1 MKLLKSS
8 NLPKGFIASGLNCGL
23 KKSGKADL
31 ALFCSEVP
39 ARAACLF
46 TVNKIQAAPIPVSR
60 KHLKASG
67 SHQAIIVNSGNA
79 NCFTGSRGISD
90 ALGTAGAVADCL
102 GIKTKSVLVSSTGII
117 GRPLKVDKIKKAIP
131 KLVRSLSA
139 GGIKQAKRAI
149 LTTDTSTKTASV
161 KVKISGREVTICGV
175 AKGSGMISPDMATM
189 LGFIFTDADISKT
202 ILKKVLRAAVDQSFN
217 CITVDGCMSTN
228 DTVTML
234 ANGLAG
240 NPLINSDKKALLF
253 KKGLS
258 LVCLELAKMIVK
270 DGEGASKFIQIKV
283 TGAKTQGQAKGAAL
297 SIANSNLV
305 KTAIYAANPNFGRII
320 AACGASGAELNQKKL
335 KVKVSPLKRKEVI
348 IKVNLNQGSCSS
360 IIYTSDLTPKY
371 IKINAEYS

>member
-8 NLPKGFIASGLNCGL
+8 KLPKGFLASGLNCGL

-46 TVNKIQAAPIPVSR
+46 TVNKIQAAPIPVSK

-67 SHQAIIVNSGNA
+67 YHQAIIVNSGNA
-79 NCFTGSRGISD
+79 NCFTGQRGISD
-90 ALGTAGAVADCL
+90 ALGVAKSLAGAL
-102 GIKTKSVLVSSTGII
+102 GVKTKSVLVSSTGII

-131 KLVRSLSA
+131 KLVRSLSVK
-139 GGIKQAKRAI
+139 GVKQAKRAI
-149 LTTDTSTKTASV
+149 LTSDTSTKALSV
-161 KVKISGREVTICGV
+161 KLEISGKEVTICGV
-175 AKGSGMISPDMATM
+175 AKGAGMISPNMATM
-189 LGFIFTDADISKT
+189 LGFIFTDADISKG
-202 ILKKVLRAAVDQSFN
+202 ILAKALKEAVGQSFN

-228 DTVTML
+228 DTVAIL

-240 NPLINSDKKALLF
+240 NPLINSDKKAHSF

-283 TGAKTQGQAKGAAL
+283 TGAKTKGEAKRVGLAV
-297 SIANSNLV
+297 ANSNLV

-320 AACGASGAELNQKKL
+320 AACGASGAALNELTL
-335 KVKVSPLKRKEVI
+335 KINVSPLKRKEVI
-348 IKVNLNQGSCSS
+348 VGVNLNQGSCSS

-371 IKINAEYS
+371 IKINAEYN

>member
-1 MKLLKSS
+1 MKLLKDAI
-8 NLPKGFIASGLNCGL
+8 LPKGFIASGLHCGL
-23 KKSGKADL
+23 KKSGKPDL

-46 TVNKIQAAPIPVSR
+46 TVNKMQAAPILLSK

-67 SHQAIIVNSGNA
+67 YHQAIIVNSGNA
-79 NCFTGSRGISD
+79 NCFTGSRGVSD
-90 ALGTAGAVADCL
+90 ALGEAKGVADAL

-131 KLVRSLSA
+131 KLARSLSVK
-139 GGIKQAKRAI
+139 GIEQAKRAI
-149 LTTDTSTKTASV
+149 LTTDTSTKAASV

-189 LGFIFTDADISKT
+189 LGFVFTDADISKR
-202 ILKKVLRAAVDQSFN
+202 ILNKVLRAAVDESFN

-240 NPLINSDKKALLF
+240 NPLINSDKKAVWF

-283 TGAKTQGQAKGAAL
+283 TGAKTQGEAKRAGL

-320 AACGASGAELNQKKL
+320 AACGSSGAALNQKKL
-335 KVKVSPLKRKEVI
+335 KVKVSPLHRKEVF
-348 IKVNLNQGSCSS
+348 VEVDLNKGRAGCTV
-360 IIYTSDLTPKY
+360 YTSDLTPRY
-371 IKINAEYS
+371 IKINAEYN

>member
-8 NLPKGFIASGLNCGL
+8 YLPKGFIASGLHCGL
-23 KKSGKADL
+23 KKSGNPDL
-31 ALFCSEVP
+31 ALFCSEIP

-46 TVNKIQAAPIPVSR
+46 TLNKIQAAPITVSR

-79 NCFTGSRGISD
+79 NCFTGSRGVSD

-102 GIKTKSVLVSSTGII
+102 GIKSKSVLVSSTGII
-117 GRPLKVDKIKKAIP
+117 GRPLQVDKIKKAIP
-131 KLVRSLSA
+131 KLARSLSVK
-139 GGIKQAKRAI
+139 GIKQAKRAI
-149 LTTDTSTKTASV
+149 LTTDTSTKAFSA
-161 KVKISGREVTICGV
+161 KIKISGRAVTICGV

-189 LGFIFTDADISKT
+189 LGFIFTDADISKG
-202 ILKKVLRAAVDQSFN
+202 ILAKALKEAVDQSFN

-228 DTVTML
+228 DMVIML

-240 NPLINSDKKALLF
+240 NPLINSDKKALSF

-283 TGAKTQGQAKGAAL
+283 SGAKTQGEAKRAGLAV
-297 SIANSNLV
+297 ANSNLV

-320 AACGASGAELNQKKL
+320 AACGASGAALDEKKL
-335 KVKVSPLKRKEVI
+335 KVKVSPLKRKGVVI
-348 IKVNLNQGSCSS
+348 EINLNQGNSSS

>member
-1 MKLLKSS
+1 MKLLKDA
-8 NLPKGFIASGLNCGL
+8 NLPKGFIASGLHCGL

-46 TVNKIQAAPIPVSR
+46 TVNKIQAAPISVSR

-67 SHQAIIVNSGNA
+67 YHQAIIVNSGNA
-79 NCFTGSRGISD
+79 NCFTGPRGTSD
-90 ALGTAGAVADCL
+90 ALGVAKAVADVL

-131 KLVRSLSA
+131 KLARSLSVK
-139 GGIKQAKRAI
+139 GIKQAKRAI
-149 LTTDTSTKTASV
+149 LTTDTFTKALSV

-189 LGFIFTDADISKT
+189 LGFIFTDADISKI
-202 ILKKVLRAAVDQSFN
+202 ILGKVLRAAVDESFN

-240 NPLINSDKKALLF
+240 NPLINSDKKAVLF
-253 KKGLS
+253 KKALS

-270 DGEGASKFIQIKV
+270 DGEGSSKFIQIKV
-283 TGAKTQGQAKGAAL
+283 AGAKTQGQAKRVGL
-297 SIANSNLV
+297 TVANSNLV
-305 KTAIYAANPNFGRII
+305 KTAIYAGNPNFGRII
-320 AACGASGAELNQKKL
+320 AACGSSGAALNEKKL
-335 KVKVSPLKRKEVI
+335 KVKVSPLKRKEVVI
-348 IKVNLNQGSCSS
+348 EINLNQGGGSS
-360 IIYTSDLTPKY
+360 VIYTSDLTPKY
-371 IKINAEYS
+371 IKINAEYN